1 MRPVI
6 NHIINNTVEMETI
19 MNINDIKCVGFIGLG
34 LIGGCIAR
42 RLKQTYPSME
52 IIAYDYS
59 YSKKGKHSIGLVLAK
74 SDTTIDGIST
84 NIQDFSRC
92 DLIFLCA
99 PVTNNMNYLSQ
110 LKVIIKDDCI
120 VTDVGSVKGCMHKKA
135 LELGM
140 EWNFV
145 GGHPMAG
152 SEKTGYENSFSSLL
166 EKAYYV
172 ITKTNNS
179 DPEKV
184 EIIYNIANHLKAI
197 PLILEP
203 KLHDD
208 SVSAISHVPHIMAFC
223 LANLVKESDNEDQ
236 IMKSIA
242 AGGFKDTTRIASSSP
257 YMWQSIMETNKE
269 SILNTLDNYINK
281 LTEFRN
287 DIANDSKDKIIE
299 SISNARDY
307 RDTYSKF

>member
-1 MRPVI
+1 
-6 NHIINNTVEMETI
+6 

-34 LIGGCIAR
+34 LIGGCISR
-42 RLKQTYPSME
+42 RLKQTYPSIE

-59 YSKKGKHSIGLVLAK
+59 YAKKGKHSIGLVLAK
-74 SDTTIDGIST
+74 SDTTIDIIST
-84 NIQDFSRC
+84 NIRDFSHC

-110 LKVIIKDDCI
+110 LKDIIKENCI
-120 VTDVGSVKGCMHKKA
+120 ITDVGSVKGCMHQKA

-184 EIIYNIANHLKAI
+184 EIIYDIANHLKAI

-223 LANLVKESDNEDQ
+223 LANLVKESDNESQ
-236 IMKSIA
+236 VMKSIA

-269 SILNTLDNYINK
+269 SILNTLDNYISK
-281 LTEFRN
+281 LSEFRN
-287 DIANDSKDKIIE
+287 YIANDSKDKIIE
-299 SISNARDY
+299 VISSARDY

>member
-1 MRPVI
+1 
-6 NHIINNTVEMETI
+6 
-19 MNINDIKCVGFIGLG
+19 MNISDIKCVGFIGLG

-42 RLKQTYPSME
+42 RLKQTYTSME

-59 YSKKGKHSIGLVLAK
+59 YNKKGKHSIGLLLAK
-74 SDTTIDGIST
+74 SDTTIDSIST
-84 NIQDFSRC
+84 NIEDFSRC

-99 PVTNNMNYLSQ
+99 PVTNNMNYLCEI
-110 LKVIIKDDCI
+110 KDIIKDNCI
-120 VTDVGSVKGCMHKKA
+120 VTDVGSVKGCMHQKA
-135 LELGM
+135 IELGM

-184 EIIYNIANHLKAI
+184 EIVYNIANRLKAI
-197 PLILEP
+197 PLILDP
-203 KLHDD
+203 KTHDD

-223 LANLVKESDNEDQ
+223 LANLVKESDNEEQ

-269 SILNTLDNYINK
+269 SILNTLDKYIDK
-281 LTEFRN
+281 ITEFRN
-287 DIANDSKDKIIE
+287 DIKNNSKEKIIE
-299 SISNARDY
+299 SITSARDY
-307 RDTYSKF
+307 RDTYGKF

>member
-1 MRPVI
+1 
-6 NHIINNTVEMETI
+6 
-19 MNINDIKCVGFIGLG
+19 MNIQDIKKVGFIGLG

-42 RLKQTYPSME
+42 RLKQTYPTME

-59 YSKKGKHSIGLVLAK
+59 YAKKQKHSIGLVLAK
-74 SDTTIDGIST
+74 TDTTIDDISIDI
-84 NIQDFSRC
+84 NDFSSC
-92 DLIFLCA
+92 DIIFLCA
-99 PVTNNMNYLSQ
+99 PVSHNMKYLET
-110 LKVIIKDDCI
+110 LKSIIKKECI
-120 VTDVGSVKGCMHKKA
+120 VTDVGSVKGCMHTKA
-135 LELGM
+135 SQLDM

-184 EIIYNIANHLKAI
+184 NIVYEIANQLKAI

-203 KLHDD
+203 KHHDD
-208 SVSAISHVPHIMAFC
+208 SVAAISHVPHIMAFC
-223 LANLVKESDNEDQ
+223 LANLVKESDDSNQ
-236 IMKSIA
+236 VMKSIA

-257 YMWQSIMETNKE
+257 WMWESICATNKE
-269 SILNTLDNYINK
+269 SILTTLDKYIEK
-281 LTEFRN
+281 IVEFRN
-287 DIANDSKDKIIE
+287 DIANDASDNII
-299 SISNARDY
+299 SAITSARDY